1 MKILVTGSSGLIG
14 SALVPFLIADGHNIT
29 RLVRSKSRP
38 DAATN
43 TAEVHWD
50 PEARTVGMH
59 DLEGMDAVVHLS
71 GENIASG
78 RWTTSK
84 KLKIRKSRSKGT
96 STLSEHLAPLRQPP
110 KVLVCASAIGY
121 YGDRGEEILQEDSA
135 PGSGFLPDVCREWE
149 ATTEPAVRR
158 GIRVVHIRTGIV
170 LSARGGALGKML
182 LPFRLG
188 LGGKV
193 GTGRQYMSWIALDDH
208 LRVIQE
214 AITND
219 ALRGAVNTVAPNPV
233 TNLEFTKTLGK
244 VLSRPTIFPLP
255 AFAARL
261 ALGEMANDLLLAST
275 RVQPARLQAAGFE
288 FRYPHLEGA
297 LRHVLGK

>member
-43 TAEVHWD
+43 AAEVHWD

-59 DLEGMDAVVHLS
+59 ELEGMDAVVHLA
-71 GENIASG
+71 GKILPVEGGQLQKTQDQKKPFEGDFHTVRAP
-78 RWTTSK
+78 RTSPA
-84 KLKIRKSRSKGT
+84 
-96 STLSEHLAPLRQPP
+96 APESIGLRFRHRLLRRP
-110 KVLVCASAIGY
+110 
-121 YGDRGEEILQEDSA
+121 GEEILQEDSA

-275 RVQPARLQAAGFE
+275 RVQPARLQA
-288 FRYPHLEGA
+288 RWL
-297 LRHVLGK
+297 

>member
-1 MKILVTGSSGLIG
+1 MNILVTGSTGLIG
-14 SALVPFLIADGHNIT
+14 SALVPFLIANGHNIT
-29 RLVRSKSRP
+29 RLVRSKPRP
-38 DAATN
+38 DAAPN
-43 TAEVHWD
+43 AAEVHWD
-50 PEARTVGMH
+50 PAAGIVAMNE
-59 DLEGMDAVVHLS
+59 LEGIDTVVHLA

-84 KLKIRKSRSKGT
+84 KLRIRQSRVRGT
-96 STLSEHLAPLRQPP
+96 STLSEHLSPLRQPP

-121 YGDRGEEILQEDSA
+121 YGDRGEEILREDSA
-135 PGSGFLPDVCREWE
+135 PGSGFLSDVCREWE
-149 ATTEPAVRR
+149 AATEPAVRR
-158 GIRVVHIRTGIV
+158 GIRVVHVRTGIV
-170 LSARGGALGKML
+170 LSTRGGALGKML
-182 LPFRLG
+182 LPFRMG

-193 GTGRQYMSWIALDDH
+193 GTGRQYMSWITLDDH
-208 LRVIQE
+208 LSVIQQ

-219 ALRGAVNTVAPNPV
+219 ALRGAVNAVVPNPV

-244 VLSRPTIFPLP
+244 VLARPTIFPLP

-275 RVQPARLQAAGFE
+275 RVQPACLQAAGFA

-297 LRHVLGK
+297 LRHLLGK